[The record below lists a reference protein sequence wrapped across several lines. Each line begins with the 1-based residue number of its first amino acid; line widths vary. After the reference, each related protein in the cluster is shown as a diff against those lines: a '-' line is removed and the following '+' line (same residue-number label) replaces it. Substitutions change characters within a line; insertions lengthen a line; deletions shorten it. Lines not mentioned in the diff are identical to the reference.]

1 MSNPTKWVLEKRL
14 TEVTGLTKE
23 MIRNRRRDR
32 WVEGRQWKVGPDNSF
47 WYNVEEI
54 DRWVDQGVA
63 A

>member
-1 MSNPTKWVLEKRL
+1 MSNQPRWVLEKRL
-14 TEVTGLTKE
+14 RELTGLSHE
-23 MIRNRRRDR
+23 QVRLRRKQ